1 MNFLIKAYEWTLLK
15 KFMLKELD
23 SINNLQI
30 SYALSLQFGSKLIIF
45 NKIFNKIGLFLN
57 YAILYNSD
65 SNFFSSLRNFN
76 SFKLFQ
82 IKIKIIKPSF
92 I

>member
-30 SYALSLQFGSKLIIF
+30 SYALSL
-45 NKIFNKIGLFLN
+45 
-57 YAILYNSD
+57 
-65 SNFFSSLRNFN
+65 
-76 SFKLFQ
+76 
-82 IKIKIIKPSF
+82 
-92 I
+92 